1 MGRFLAYPLLTI
13 KRIAMLALLRNQKV
27 RGFLFQLLTVIGLV
41 AFLWYIGHNTLAN
54 IEQRGIQTGFGF
66 LNGTAGFGIDQSPIS
81 YTEEDTHGRVFI
93 VGLLNT
99 IIIAFAGIVLATLLG
114 LLIGILRLSKNWLI
128 AKLAKAYIDF
138 FRNIPL
144 LLQILFWYN
153 VVLRAMPSPKQSFNF
168 FDAIFINNRGLYFPL
183 PDYNTTFFIMVASL
197 VLALIGSI
205 VLNIWANKRKEEK
218 GEDFAVIP
226 WALGM
231 FVLFPVLAYF
241 IGGANLN
248 FSFPELR
255 GFNFKGGKTLSPEFL
270 ALTFALTIYTAT
282 FIAEAVRSGIEAV
295 SHGQKEAAVSMGL
308 SHYQSL
314 KFVIMPQAIRIAIPP
329 IINQYL
335 NLIKNSSLAT
345 AVGYPEIVTVFA
357 GTSLNQVGQA
367 VEIISM
373 TMLVYLTISLLVSAF
388 LNWFNHKMKIKER

>member
-1 MGRFLAYPLLTI
+1 MLT
-13 KRIAMLALLRNQKV
+13 LLRNQKI
-27 RGFLFQLLTVIGLV
+27 RGIIFQLLTVIGLV
-41 AFLWYIGHNTLAN
+41 AFLWYIGTNTVAN

-66 LNGTAGFGIDQSPIS
+66 LNGTAGFGIDQSPIP
-81 YTEEDTHGRVFI
+81 YTEENTHGRVFI

-99 IIIAFAGIVLATLLG
+99 IIIAFVGIICATLVG
-114 LLIGILRLSKNWLI
+114 LIIGILRLSRNWLI
-128 AKLAKAYIDF
+128 AKLAKAYVDF

-153 VVLRAMPSPKQSFNF
+153 VVLRAMPNPKQSFNF
-168 FDAIFINNRGLYFPL
+168 FDMIFINNRDLYFPL
-183 PDYNTTFFIMVASL
+183 PEYNTTFFMMVGSL
-197 VLALIGSI
+197 FCALFAAIA
-205 VLNIWANKRKEEK
+205 LNAWANKRKEAT
-218 GEDFAVIP
+218 GEDFIVFPFAI
-226 WALGM
+226 GI
-231 FVLFPVLAYF
+231 FILFPVLAYF
-241 IGGANLN
+241 IGGAHLN

-295 SHGQKEAAVSMGL
+295 SHGQKEAAASMGF
-308 SHYQSL
+308 SPYQSL
-314 KFVIMPQAIRIAIPP
+314 KLVILPQAIRIAIPP

-367 VEIISM
+367 IEIISM
-373 TMLVYLTISLLVSAF
+373 TMLVYLIISLIVSAL
-388 LNWFNHKMKIKER
+388 LNWFNHKMKIQER

>member
-1 MGRFLAYPLLTI
+1 
-13 KRIAMLALLRNQKV
+13 MLALLRNQKI
-27 RGFLFQLLTVIGLV
+27 RGILFQLLTVIGLV
-41 AFLWYIGHNTLAN
+41 AFLWYIGSNTVAN

-66 LNGTAGFGIDQSPIS
+66 LNGTSGFGIDQSPIAYS
-81 YTEEDTHGRVFI
+81 EEDTHGRVFI

-99 IIIAFAGIVLATLLG
+99 IIIAFVGIILATLVG
-114 LLIGILRLSKNWLI
+114 LIIGILRLSNNWLI
-128 AKLAKAYIDF
+128 AKLAKAYVDF

-153 VVLRAMPSPKQSFNF
+153 VVLRAMPNPKQSFNF
-168 FDAIFINNRGLYFPL
+168 FDIIFINNRGLYFPL
-183 PDYNTTFFIMVASL
+183 PEYNATFFTML
-197 VLALIGSI
+197 GSI
-205 VLNIWANKRKEEK
+205 FLAFFAAIAFNMWANKQKEETGK
-218 GEDFAVIP
+218 DLLVFPFVI
-226 WALGM
+226 GM
-231 FVLFPVLAYF
+231 FVLFPIIAYF
-241 IGGANLN
+241 IGGSSLN

-282 FIAEAVRSGIEAV
+282 FIAEAVRSGIAAV
-295 SHGQKEAAVSMGL
+295 SHGQKEAAASMGF
-308 SHYQSL
+308 SPYQSL
-314 KFVIMPQAIRIAIPP
+314 KLVVLPQAIRIAIPP

-367 VEIISM
+367 IEIISM
-373 TMLVYLTISLLVSAF
+373 TMLVYLLISLIVSAI
-388 LNWFNHKMKIKER
+388 LNWFNHKMKIQER

>member
-1 MGRFLAYPLLTI
+1 MLT
-13 KRIAMLALLRNQKV
+13 LLRNQKI
-27 RGFLFQLLTVIGLV
+27 RGIIFQLLTVIGLV
-41 AFLWYIGHNTLAN
+41 AFLWYIGTNTVDN

-66 LNGTAGFGIDQSPIS
+66 LNGTAGFGIDQSPIP
-81 YTEEDTHGRVFI
+81 YTEENTHGRVFI

-99 IIIAFAGIVLATLLG
+99 IIIAFVGIICATLVG
-114 LLIGILRLSKNWLI
+114 LIIGILRLSRNWLI
-128 AKLAKAYIDF
+128 AKLAKAYVDF

-153 VVLRAMPSPKQSFNF
+153 VVLRAMPNPKQSFNF
-168 FDAIFINNRGLYFPL
+168 FDMIFINNRGLYFPL
-183 PDYNTTFFIMVASL
+183 PEYNTTFFMMVGSL
-197 VLALIGSI
+197 FCALFAAIA
-205 VLNIWANKRKEEK
+205 LNAWANKRKEAT
-218 GEDFAVIP
+218 GEDFIVFPFAI
-226 WALGM
+226 GI
-231 FVLFPVLAYF
+231 FILFPVLAYF
-241 IGGANLN
+241 IGGAHLN

-295 SHGQKEAAVSMGL
+295 SHGQKEAAASMGF
-308 SHYQSL
+308 SPYQSL
-314 KFVIMPQAIRIAIPP
+314 KLVILPQAIRIAIPP

-367 VEIISM
+367 IEIISM
-373 TMLVYLTISLLVSAF
+373 TMLVYLIISLIVSAL
-388 LNWFNHKMKIKER
+388 LNWFNHKMKIQER

>member
-1 MGRFLAYPLLTI
+1 MLT
-13 KRIAMLALLRNQKV
+13 LLRNQKI
-27 RGFLFQLLTVIGLV
+27 RGIIFQLLTVIGLV
-41 AFLWYIGHNTLAN
+41 AFLWYIGTNTVAN

-66 LNGTAGFGIDQSPIS
+66 LNGTAGFGIDQSPIP
-81 YTEEDTHGRVFI
+81 YTEENTHGRVFI

-99 IIIAFAGIVLATLLG
+99 IIIAFVGIICATLVG
-114 LLIGILRLSKNWLI
+114 LIIGILRLSRNWLI
-128 AKLAKAYIDF
+128 AKLAKAYVDF

-153 VVLRAMPSPKQSFNF
+153 VVLRAMPNPKQSFNF
-168 FDAIFINNRGLYFPL
+168 FDMIFINNRGLYFPL
-183 PDYNTTFFIMVASL
+183 PEYNTTFFMMVGSL
-197 VLALIGSI
+197 FCALFAAIA
-205 VLNIWANKRKEEK
+205 LNAWENKRKEAT
-218 GEDFAVIP
+218 GEDFIVFPFAI
-226 WALGM
+226 GI
-231 FVLFPVLAYF
+231 FILFPVLAYF
-241 IGGANLN
+241 IGGAHLN

-295 SHGQKEAAVSMGL
+295 SHGQKEAAASMGF
-308 SHYQSL
+308 SPYQSL
-314 KFVIMPQAIRIAIPP
+314 KLVILPQAIRIAIPP

-367 VEIISM
+367 IEIISM
-373 TMLVYLTISLLVSAF
+373 TMLVYLIISLIVSAL
-388 LNWFNHKMKIKER
+388 LNWFNHKMKIQER

>member
-1 MGRFLAYPLLTI
+1 
-13 KRIAMLALLRNQKV
+13 MLALLRNQKI
-27 RGFLFQLLTVIGLV
+27 RGILFQLLTVIGLV
-41 AFLWYIGHNTLAN
+41 AFLWYIGSNTVAN

-66 LNGTAGFGIDQSPIS
+66 LDGTAGFGIDQSPIAYS
-81 YTEEDTHGRVFI
+81 EESTHGRVFF

-99 IIIAFAGIVLATLLG
+99 LIISFVGIICATIVG
-114 LLIGILRLSKNWLI
+114 LIIGILRLSRNWLI
-128 AKLAKAYIDF
+128 AKLAKSYVDF

-153 VVLRAMPSPKQSFNF
+153 VVLRSMPSPKQSYNF
-168 FDAIFINNRGLYFPL
+168 FDTIFINNRGLYFPQ
-183 PDYNTTFFIMVASL
+183 PEYNTTFFVMLTSLFLAVVASF
-197 VLALIGSI
+197 I
-205 VLNIWANKRKEEK
+205 LNSWANKRKVIT
-218 GEDFAVIP
+218 GQDFMVYPFAI
-226 WALGM
+226 GM
-231 FVLFPVLAYF
+231 FIVFPIIAYF
-241 IGGANLN
+241 IGGSHLT
-248 FSFPELR
+248 FSFPELM

-295 SHGQKEAAVSMGL
+295 SHGQKEAAASMGF
-308 SHYQSL
+308 SPYQSL
-314 KFVIMPQAIRIAIPP
+314 KLVVLPQAIRISIPP

-367 VEIISM
+367 IEIISM
-373 TMLVYLTISLLVSAF
+373 TMLVYLVISLIVSAL
-388 LNWFNHKMKIKER
+388 LNWFNHKMKIQER

>member
-1 MGRFLAYPLLTI
+1 MLT
-13 KRIAMLALLRNQKV
+13 LLRNQKI
-27 RGFLFQLLTVIGLV
+27 RGIIFQLLTVIGLV
-41 AFLWYIGHNTLAN
+41 AFLWYIGTNTVAN

-66 LNGTAGFGIDQSPIS
+66 LNGTAGFGIDQSPIP
-81 YTEEDTHGRVFI
+81 YTEENTHGRVFI

-99 IIIAFAGIVLATLLG
+99 IIIAFVGIICATLVG
-114 LLIGILRLSKNWLI
+114 LIIGILRLSRNWLI
-128 AKLAKAYIDF
+128 AKLAKAYVDF

-153 VVLRAMPSPKQSFNF
+153 VVLRAMPNPKQSFNF
-168 FDAIFINNRGLYFPL
+168 FDMIFINNRGLYFPL
-183 PDYNTTFFIMVASL
+183 PEYNTTFFMMVGSL
-197 VLALIGSI
+197 FCALFAAIA
-205 VLNIWANKRKEEK
+205 LNAWANKRKEAT
-218 GEDFAVIP
+218 GEDFIVFPFAI
-226 WALGM
+226 GI
-231 FVLFPVLAYF
+231 FILFPVLAYF
-241 IGGANLN
+241 IGGAHLN

-295 SHGQKEAAVSMGL
+295 SHGQKEAAASMGFGP
-308 SHYQSL
+308 YQSL
-314 KFVIMPQAIRIAIPP
+314 KLVILPQAIRIAIPP

-367 VEIISM
+367 IEIISM
-373 TMLVYLTISLLVSAF
+373 TMLVYLIISLIVSAL
-388 LNWFNHKMKIKER
+388 LNWFNHKMKIQER

>member
-1 MGRFLAYPLLTI
+1 
-13 KRIAMLALLRNQKV
+13 MLALLRNQKI
-27 RGFLFQLLTVIGLV
+27 RGIIFQLLTVIGLV
-41 AFLWYIGHNTLAN
+41 AFLWYIGANTVAN

-66 LNGTAGFGIDQSPIS
+66 LEGTAGFGIDQSPIP
-81 YTEEDTHGRVFI
+81 YTEENTHGRVFI

-99 IIIAFAGIVLATLLG
+99 MIIAAVGIIFSTIVG
-114 LLIGILRLSKNWLI
+114 LLIGILRLSNNWLI

-153 VVLRAMPSPKQSFNF
+153 VVLRAMPNPKQSYNF
-168 FDAIFINNRGLYFPL
+168 FDTIFINNRGLYFPQ
-183 PDYNTTFFIMVASL
+183 PEYNTTFFAILISFAVAFAC
-197 VLALIGSI
+197 VY
-205 VLNIWANKRKEEK
+205 VLNRWANRRKEATGK
-218 GEDFAVIP
+218 DF
-226 WALGM
+226 
-231 FVLFPVLAYF
+231 FVLPWGIALFLLFPALAYW
-241 IGGANLN
+241 IGGAQLH

-255 GFNFKGGKTLSPEFL
+255 GFNFKGGKVLSPEFL
-270 ALTFALTIYTAT
+270 ALAFALTIYTAT

-295 SHGQKEAAVSMGL
+295 SHGQKEAAASMGF
-308 SHYQSL
+308 SPYQSL
-314 KFVIMPQAIRIAIPP
+314 KLVILPQAIRIAIPP

-335 NLIKNSSLAT
+335 NLTKNSSLAT

-367 VEIISM
+367 IEIIAM
-373 TMLVYLTISLLVSAF
+373 TMLVYLIISLLVSAL

>member
-1 MGRFLAYPLLTI
+1 MF
-13 KRIAMLALLRNQKV
+13 ALLRNQKI
-27 RGFLFQLLTVIGLV
+27 RGILFQILTVIGLV
-41 AFLWYIGHNTLAN
+41 AFLWYIGTNTVAN

-66 LNGTAGFGIDQSPIS
+66 LNGTSGFGIDQSPIRYS
-81 YTEEDTHGRVFI
+81 EEDTHGRVFL

-99 IIIAFAGIVLATLLG
+99 LIIASVGIVCATILG
-114 LLIGILRLSKNWLI
+114 LIIGVLRLSKNWLI

-153 VVLRAMPSPKQSFNF
+153 VVLRAMPNPKNSLNL
-168 FDAIFINNRGLYFPL
+168 FDLIFVNNRGVYIPQ
-183 PDYNTTFFIMVASL
+183 PEYNTTFFVMLASIF
-197 VLALIGSI
+197 VALIAGFF
-205 VLNIWANKRKEEK
+205 LNRWANQRKEDTGK
-218 GEDFAVIP
+218 DFMVWP
-226 WALGM
+226 FSLGM
-231 FVLFPVLAYF
+231 LVLFPILAYF
-241 IGGANLN
+241 IGGANLH
-248 FSFPELR
+248 FSIPALK
-255 GFNFKGGKTLSPEFL
+255 GFNFIGGKTLYPEFL

-295 SHGQKEAAVSMGL
+295 SYGQKEAAASMGF
-308 SHYQSL
+308 SPYQSL
-314 KFVIMPQAIRIAIPP
+314 KLVILPQAIRIAIPP

-335 NLIKNSSLAT
+335 NLTKNSSLAT

-367 VEIISM
+367 IEIITI
-373 TMLVYLTISLLVSAF
+373 TMLVYLVISLFVSAL